1 MVKSDNVVPCKYVS
15 ASPLAQNFFW
25 KVIFFLLVRVSPL
38 SIGPTFPKVRR
49 ILANICQIE
58 WNLISFDDGN
68 DKKTLNKHFYTEKK
82 IWAFTRKQFM
92 LHSSCVVVSSS
103 SW

>member
-15 ASPLAQNFFW
+15 ASPLAQNFVW

-49 ILANICQIE
+49 ILAHICQIE
-58 WNLISFDDGN
+58 WNWYHLTMEMIKRPWIN
-68 DKKTLNKHFYTEKK
+68 IPAQKKNLSIY
-82 IWAFTRKQFM
+82 
-92 LHSSCVVVSSS
+92 S
-103 SW
+103 